1 MSNSET
7 RERENFNRLSIQ
19 GFNSSV
25 YSDTVIADLNG
36 NNTLMFASMV
46 LTDTM
51 AKDANRVFGKTASIY
66 MEAIRKYL
74 NNAGEKYNI
83 IKKKIH
89 NSNFNHVIVTRKDKV
104 ERLND
109 KNELYDFVVYAK
121 NIGNVIDN
129 REENLQEVYNSLY
142 DKLYELTS
150 IPILKEWMPILS
162 QKLSE
167 HRFMRPLH
175 CETVHSPAQLRAYRI
190 IISKEQLT
198 TIVTDMVKSGDVNIN
213 GSNEKS
219 DIIDCVEGLDSYL
232 NIFGDTLAER
242 IQNSFVPKYDP
253 ESNEFDQYVNNYDD
267 SCFHNGI
274 ELYKAQKA
282 TIQAAVKN
290 LNENDVTFVIGEMG
304 CGKTALG
311 SGITYSHYGKKTGM
325 TNIVMCPSHL
335 VFKWKKEIEKLV
347 PNSRA
352 YIVKTISDLIALEPK
367 IKAKMKLEHTY
378 IIISKENAKFSYEMR
393 PAVQWSTHHNT
404 FVCPECGQPLTKRI
418 KIGSGRNAE
427 QIKEN
432 FNKTDMLKQQAYN
445 SECMNEKVIIDEAGK
460 RRKVPCNAKLWGP
473 LNKNEANPKWAKL
486 GATGWVMFNHIDD
499 IYMQLND
506 KDTLSK
512 KEAELFSKVVDMK
525 NAMDDGEELKGLKA
539 PRKYSI
545 AKYIRE
551 RYKGYIDYFICD
563 ELHLFKGNSK
573 QGQAMADIAT
583 ASKKFIGL
591 TGTLLNGYADGLF
604 YILYRTLPK
613 MMKKAG
619 YTYQSEA
626 EFMRDYG
633 VIRKDSKYGF
643 RNGRV
648 QDKISGTEKRLP
660 GVSPLVFT
668 KFLLENSVF
677 ISLSDMDGG
686 LPEYKEIP
694 IEVEMDD
701 ELKDAYTTLE
711 KELRDQVGGF
721 KEGGMKAMGAM
732 LQTLSVYPDMP
743 YNQPPVLHPDDNSV
757 IATPPELEQGL
768 RNKEEKLLELVQDK
782 LAKGEKV
789 LIYYEWTNKTD
800 IAEKLTKMFK
810 ENNIKSATLTSS
822 VSAETREDW
831 IADKLNKGLDVL
843 MCNPKLVETG
853 LDLLD
858 FTTIIFYQVGYNIFT
873 MRQASRRSWRLSQTK
888 DIEVYFMYYK
898 DTIQAQ
904 ALSLMATK
912 LQASMAIEGKFSEEG
927 LRAMSNNEDL
937 LTQIANSVVEGIK
950 DTVQVQSFVST
961 EKKERER
968 DTSRARISMKAL
980 LINRPNVISLSFMK
994 NNSAIKQNNLSS
1006 HKTTFNNIL
1015 SSKIH
1020 IGNLL

>member
-1 MSNSET
+1 MSNSERT
-7 RERENFNRLSIQ
+7 NFYRLSIQ

-25 YSDTVIADLNG
+25 YADTVIADLDR
-36 NNTLMFASMV
+36 NNTLMFASMI

-74 NNAGEKYNI
+74 NNAGEKYNV

-89 NSNFNHVIVTRKDKV
+89 NSNYNHVIITRKDKT
-104 ERLND
+104 ERIND
-109 KNELYDFVVYAK
+109 RNELYDFVTYVK
-121 NIGNVIDN
+121 VTGNIVDN
-129 REENLQEVYNSLY
+129 RDENMQLFYNGLY
-142 DKLYELTS
+142 DKLYEMTS
-150 IPILKEWMPILS
+150 IPLLVEWMPVLAH
-162 QKLSE
+162 KMRE
-167 HRFMRPLH
+167 HSFLRPLRV
-175 CETVHSPAQLRAYRI
+175 ETVHSPANILAYRVM
-190 IISKEQLT
+190 ISKEQLT
-198 TIVTDMVKSGDVNIN
+198 TLVTDMVKEGEVNIN
-213 GSNEKS
+213 GTNEKS
-219 DIIDCVEGLDSYL
+219 DIIDCVNGLDSYL

-242 IQNSFVPKYDP
+242 IQNSFVPKFDP
-253 ESNEFDQYVNNYDD
+253 ESNAFDQYVNNYDD
-267 SCFHNGI
+267 SCFYQGK
-274 ELYKAQKA
+274 ELFKAQKA
-282 TIQAAVKN
+282 VIQSCVNN
-290 LNENDVTFVIGEMG
+290 LNQNDVTFVIGEMG
-304 CGKTALG
+304 CGKTLLG
-311 SGITYSHYGKKTGM
+311 SGMTYSHYGKKTGM

-335 VFKWKKEIEKLV
+335 VFKWKREIEQLV

-378 IIISKENAKFSYEMR
+378 IIMSKENAKFSYELR
-393 PAVQWSTHHNT
+393 PAVKWSVHHNT
-404 FVCPECGQPLTKRI
+404 FVCPECGQPLIKRI
-418 KIGSGRNAE
+418 KIGSGRNATVINE
-427 QIKEN
+427 K
-432 FNKTDMLKQQAYN
+432 FNMTDMLKQQSHN
-445 SECMNEKVIIDEAGK
+445 SVCMNKKTIIDAAGK
-460 RRKVPCNAKLWGP
+460 RREVPCEAKLWGP
-473 LNKNEANPKWAKL
+473 LNKNEHNPEWAKL
-486 GATGWVMFNHIDD
+486 GATGWVMFRHIDD
-499 IYMQLND
+499 LYMLLNN
-506 KDTLSK
+506 KEALSK
-512 KEAELFSKVVDMK
+512 KEGELFAKVVDMK

-643 RNGRV
+643 RNGRT

-677 ISLSDMDGG
+677 ISLADMDGG
-686 LPEYKEIP
+686 LPDYKEIP
-694 IEVEMDD
+694 VEIEMDQ
-701 ELKDAYTTLE
+701 ELKDAYSNIETQ
-711 KELRDQVGGF
+711 LRNQVGGYR
-721 KEGGMKAMGAM
+721 EGGMKAMGAM

-743 YNQPPVLHPDDNSV
+743 YNQPPVLHPDTNEI
-757 IATPPELEQGL
+757 IAVPPTLEKGL

-789 LIYYEWTNKTD
+789 LVYYEWTNKTD
-800 IAEKLTKMFK
+800 IAEKLTDMFK
-810 ENNIKSATLTSS
+810 DNGIRSAVLTSS

-831 IADKLNKGLDVL
+831 VADKLSKGLDVL

-961 EKKERER
+961 ERKERER
-968 DTSRARISMKAL
+968 DTTRIRISMKSL
-980 LINRPNVISLSFMK
+980 LINRPHVAALSFMK
-994 NNSAIKQNNLSS
+994 NNSAIKQKTLSTNKTLFKDLLSS
-1006 HKTTFNNIL
+1006 NM
-1015 SSKIH
+1015 H